1 VAAKIIVTSR
11 FELIPGSSAEILP
24 SLQDSDQAKYFF
36 DLAEKELLQLRS
48 YDSLTA
54 FSKDAG
60 ELSIDLQRFTP
71 YMVADV
77 KRELITHVETVKGCA
92 SELPETDYIQLRH
105 VEVPPVRFDDYRA
118 WRARTIFEVVIHN
131 SVIADFAALLM
142 RDAIIEALLS
152 TRIADKSRDP
162 EMHRRRSALKKRTW
176 TRYEDSPLRPRS
188 MTAYFVDVLFCFCRA
203 RTSRTI
209 WLRTNA
215 PSALITCPEVSFL
228 RAGFGADR
236 ENPLEATD

>member
-1 VAAKIIVTSR
+1 MIRPVGRCVGRSPVSQHRDAHLYPNRSGGMGRSGRDGTS
-11 FELIPGSSAEILP
+11 EIL
-24 SLQDSDQAKYFF
+24 
-36 DLAEKELLQLRS
+36 
-48 YDSLTA
+48 
-54 FSKDAG
+54 
-60 ELSIDLQRFTP
+60 
-71 YMVADV
+71 
-77 KRELITHVETVKGCA
+77 
-92 SELPETDYIQLRH
+92 SEL
-105 VEVPPVRFDDYRA
+105 VEHHLTQALFYEIGIMRSPTRLVD
-118 WRARTIFEVVIHN
+118 AR
-131 SVIADFAALLM
+131 
-142 RDAIIEALLS
+142 RDHEHAIIEALLS
-152 TRIADKSRDP
+152 TRNADKSRDP

-176 TRYEDSPLRPRS
+176 TRYEDSPLGPRS